1 MKRGLK
7 KKGSSLVAVLV
18 ICSIILVTATTMIG
32 VATSDIRMRMNE
44 SKKLQNMYKS
54 DSGLEVVYN
63 IILKD
68 TEVAIDYANTKTR
81 QLDYLQGKAVG
92 DISDSEIYNELN
104 TEFQSQF
111 IKALLK
117 TSTNSIVIKEKS
129 TDSRP
134 NTEQNIQDLYDKA
147 NEYVVTKKDGD
158 LVNDSNVDSRL
169 FFSLKNKSY
178 MASIDG
184 DAYNTKFVDGF
195 FGVDEENKPTI
206 KVLNA
211 TYNDSTRTIT
221 FTVRSS
227 FKCAETSTS
236 KLENKKVVETK
247 FTIVAPEYSEII
259 NRTNSS
265 GTFEIKA
272 PYSNAITADGN
283 VLINSSTNLLGNVW
297 VKGDAQA
304 AAQENQSFAFSK
316 YNGGIILGNG
326 DNFTVKSTADGNP
339 SNIYTAGTFTLV
351 NNSKVNLGSG
361 NLYSANTYIGP
372 SKTTDSSTQ
381 NNSLSVGD
389 MITYNDLGINALNT
403 QVSMNNYYGI
413 NDATNNNANTK
424 STKESA
430 SKNSSCI
437 LINNY
442 NGLNKIDIKYNAF
455 IMGVAYI
462 DTGDAENGEY
472 QTGES
477 IAVKGNYKA
486 YQEALTS
493 INNGDTK
500 ITPGFKFYSP
510 VSLLETIDGHV
521 ATVQEKKNYFNE
533 YYKNNVFS
541 NGGVNIGGTIY
552 STGAYVYDTKSET
565 PKSGEID
572 QQTAVV
578 DSKRREYAKK
588 VLSMSTNLDDANAM
602 TVYNNGTVTKTV
614 KGGNGSLAV
623 VNFDSIPKS
632 VAKISEPTISNGT
645 VLSNAYK
652 NWRYVLVKE
661 ENEDVVIGDGYI
673 KIGKHDTSEDGC
685 SVSMNENV
693 ETNGVTGSS
702 EDNKVQAVIITKGN
716 VIIKSGVNFTGT
728 IIAGGNVTIE
738 DGSSDVNINYDS
750 QIVGQI
756 IRANKLDN
764 YFNVNDMETEETII
778 TNEGDLLTSDKDT
791 YLYNASN
798 VVNKH
803 LWKLIENKD
812 DK

>member
-32 VATSDIRMRMNE
+32 VATSDVRMRMNE

-54 DSGLEVVYN
+54 DSGLEVLYN

-81 QLDYLQGKAVG
+81 QLDYLKGKPVG

-117 TSTNSIVIKEKS
+117 TSANSIIIKENS
-129 TDSRP
+129 TDTREDV
-134 NTEQNIQDLYDKA
+134 EQDIQDIYK
-147 NEYVVTKKDGD
+147 NEKEYVVTKKDGD
-158 LVNDSNVDSRL
+158 LVGNSDVNSRL

-178 MASIDG
+178 MASIDEG
-184 DAYNTKFVDGF
+184 AYVTKFVDGF

-211 TYNDSTRTIT
+211 TYNDSKRTIT

-227 FKCAETSTS
+227 FKCTETSTT

-283 VLINSSTNLLGNVW
+283 VLVNSSTNLSGNIW
-297 VKGDAQA
+297 VKGDAEA

-326 DNFTVKSTADGNP
+326 DNFTVKSTSDGNT
-339 SNIYTAGTFTLV
+339 SNIYTASTFTLV
-351 NNSKVNLGSG
+351 NNSKVNLSNG

-413 NDATNNNANTK
+413 NDATNNNTNTS

-442 NGLNKIDIKYNAF
+442 NGLNKININNNAY

-462 DTGDAENGEY
+462 DTGDAQNGEY

-493 INNGDTK
+493 IGDNKTT
-500 ITPGFKFYSP
+500 ITPGFKYYNP
-510 VSLLETIDGHV
+510 VSLLETINGHA
-521 ATVQEKKNYFNE
+521 ATVQEKKDYFNE
-533 YYKNNVFS
+533 YYKNKVFS

-552 STGAYVYDTKSET
+552 STGAYVYDTKNNT
-565 PKSGEID
+565 PESGEID

-578 DSKRREYAKK
+578 DKERREYAKK
-588 VLSMSTNLDDANAM
+588 VLSMSTNLDDDSAM

-614 KGGNGSLAV
+614 KGGNGSSAV
-623 VNFDSIPKS
+623 VNFDAIPKS
-632 VAKISEPTISNGT
+632 VAKISGPAISNGT
-645 VLSNAYK
+645 ILSNAYK

-673 KIGKHDTSEDGC
+673 KIGKHASSEDGY

-693 ETNGVTGSS
+693 ENNGVTGNP

-716 VIIKSGVNFTGT
+716 VVIKSGVNFTGT

-738 DGSSDVNINYDS
+738 DGTSDVNISYDS
-750 QIVGQI
+750 QVVGQI
-756 IRANKLDN
+756 IRANNLDA
-764 YFNVNDMETEETII
+764 YFNVADMETKETII